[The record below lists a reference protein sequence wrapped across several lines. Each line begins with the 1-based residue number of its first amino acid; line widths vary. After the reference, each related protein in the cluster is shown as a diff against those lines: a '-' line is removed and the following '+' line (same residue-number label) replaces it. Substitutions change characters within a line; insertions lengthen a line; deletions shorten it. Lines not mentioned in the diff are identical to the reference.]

1 MTATLADRMR
11 DRLGP
16 AIGLAERAVMLQPA
30 VYAVEEVAIARA
42 VPNRQAEFRAG
53 RVCARNAMEKI
64 GFPPAAVP
72 VGHDRAPVWPKG
84 LVGSIT
90 HDAGFCLAA
99 VALDRDSAGIGIDLT
114 TDEPLP
120 HGVLEHI
127 ARPEELARLAQKTAD
142 WQALIGRMLFA
153 AKEATYKAVF
163 PSTGIVWSFDAL
175 SVKIDAEAGT
185 FLAETTMSAGP
196 LSPGHRFWGHIV
208 SKPGIILA
216 GLTLPAK
223 GSQWIKR

>member
-11 DRLGP
+11 ARLGP
-16 AIGLAERAVMLQPA
+16 AVGLAERAVMLQPA
-30 VYAVEEVAIARA
+30 VYVVEEAAIARA
-42 VPNRQAEFRAG
+42 VPYRQAEFRAG
-53 RVCARNAMEKI
+53 RVCARSAMEKI

-72 VGHDRAPVWPKG
+72 VGPDRAPVWPEG

-120 HGVLEHI
+120 PGVLEEI
-127 ARPEELARLAQKTAD
+127 ARPEELARLAREAAE
-142 WQALIGRMLFA
+142 WQAWVGRMLFA

-163 PSTGIVWSFDAL
+163 PTTGAVWSFDAL
-175 SVKIDAEAGT
+175 SVQIDVEAGT
-185 FLAETTMSAGP
+185 FLAETTASAGP
-196 LSPGHRFWGHIV
+196 LPGGQRFWGHIV
-208 SKPGIILA
+208 TEPGMILA
-216 GLTLPAK
+216 GLTLPAT
-223 GSQWIKR
+223 